1 MQLIGLTGGI
11 ATGKSTV
18 AKLFLDKGI
27 PVIDVDRIA
36 RPIVEG
42 QIDYIKQHC
51 PEAVVNASIDRR
63 VLAQKLFDS
72 KTFRHGLN
80 ERVHP
85 RIVLKIILLLIYHY
99 LTFTLQVV
107 IDVPLLFESGFDT
120 WMSTTVVVMCSE
132 SEEVRRLVK
141 RDSVGEEE
149 AKRRINVQMPI
160 AKKCQLADF
169 VIDNNGD
176 KSELTPQLERLL
188 SKTKPSI
195 ILNLVY
201 WSPIPVIILL
211 LIALLISNI
220 NK

>member
-1 MQLIGLTGGI
+1 MRLIGLTGGI

-18 AKLFLDKGI
+18 ARLFLDKGI
-27 PVIDVDRIA
+27 PVIDVDRVA
-36 RPIVEG
+36 RPIVDG
-42 QIDYIKQHC
+42 QIEYIKQHC
-51 PEAVVNASIDRR
+51 PEAIVEGRIDRR

-72 KTFRHGLN
+72 KSFRHGLN

-85 RIVLKIILLLIYHY
+85 RIVLSIIIALIYYY
-99 LTFTLQVV
+99 LSFYSQVV
-107 IDVPLLFESGFDT
+107 IDVPLLFESGFDS

-132 SEEVRRLVK
+132 DEEVKRLMK
-141 RDSVGEEE
+141 RDSIDNDE

-176 KSELTPQLERLL
+176 KDELTPQLEHFL

-195 ILNLVY
+195 ILNLLY

-211 LIALLISNI
+211 IVLLLIN